1 MYEGPASSL
10 AVVREGLDL
19 AESRGIVETALQVRG
34 TLVEFLYLTGNWD
47 DVLVEAENLREA
59 STWLSL
65 RGMVSVVGGVLLS
78 RGDLVGAVSHLDGV
92 IDATRKAGEV
102 QHLIMGFSVSAAA
115 ALAGGDAPTA
125 RRLMDELLLVPELR
139 ESYNFPAYLPELV
152 RNSIAAGR
160 HCTRGRVPR
169 RLRDRRAHASACLE
183 PCRCAD
189 RRGAR

>member
-115 ALAGGDAPTA
+115 ALAGG
-125 RRLMDELLLVPELR
+125 
-139 ESYNFPAYLPELV
+139 
-152 RNSIAAGR
+152 
-160 HCTRGRVPR
+160 
-169 RLRDRRAHASACLE
+169 RRAHCAKTHGRAASRSRAT
-183 PCRCAD
+183 
-189 RRGAR
+189 